1 VQLLLRLGGRVLL
14 RHPGAELDVLAD
26 RLAERRVAGQPGLVH
41 RRQVERHEPLPLLI
55 GDVQV
60 PVHVDE
66 VPEAELAGEAVG
78 AAERLSG
85 EPGQVVDVGG
95 HPLAEQRP
103 EHRVGERLVVEELL
117 EAVQYLITAGV
128 LVEAF
133 LRHAPIV
140 GGPPGGNRLAG
151 RRAAM
156 VR

>member
-26 RLAERRVAGQPGLVH
+26 RLAERLVVGQPGLVH
-41 RRQVERHEPLPLLI
+41 RREVERHEPLPLLI

-60 PVHVDE
+60 PVHVNQ
-66 VPEAELAGEAVG
+66 VPEAELAGEAVR

-95 HPLAEQRP
+95 HSFAEQRP
-103 EHRVGERLVVEELL
+103 EHRVGERLVVEEFLK
-117 EAVQYLITAGV
+117 AVQCLLTAGV
-128 LVEAF
+128 LVKAF

-140 GGPPGGNRLAG
+140 GGPAG
-151 RRAAM
+151 QKSAGASAGLM